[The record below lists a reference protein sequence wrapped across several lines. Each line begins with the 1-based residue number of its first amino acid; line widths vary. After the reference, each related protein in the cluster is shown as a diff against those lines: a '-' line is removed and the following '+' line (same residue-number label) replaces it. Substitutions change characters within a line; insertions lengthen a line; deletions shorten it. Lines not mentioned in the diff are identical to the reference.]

1 MLLSNYKIRM
11 EKNWEKIGY
20 VLAGKYRIQD
30 LLSLNE
36 RPMTPKE
43 ISRRTNLYL
52 SHVSLT
58 IKELTKSGLVE
69 CLTPNLRRGRI
80 YSLTSMGKSIA
91 TEVNEREHRK
101 ED

>member
-1 MLLSNYKIRM
+1 M
-11 EKNWEKIGY
+11 EKNWDKIGY
-20 VLAGKYRIQD
+20 VLAGKYRIQV

-36 RPMTPKE
+36 RPMTPKD

-80 YSLTSMGKSIA
+80 YGLTEMGKSIA
-91 TEVNEREHRK
+91 TEVNEREHWRRG
-101 ED
+101 

>member
-1 MLLSNYKIRM
+1 M

-20 VLAGKYRIQD
+20 VLAGKYRIQV

-91 TEVNEREHRK
+91 TEVNEREHGK
-101 ED
+101 EG